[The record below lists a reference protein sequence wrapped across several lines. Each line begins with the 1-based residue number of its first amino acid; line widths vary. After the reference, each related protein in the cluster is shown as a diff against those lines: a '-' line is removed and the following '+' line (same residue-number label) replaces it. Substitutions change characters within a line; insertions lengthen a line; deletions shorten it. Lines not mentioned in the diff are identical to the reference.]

1 MDPISEEADEL
12 LSNSTIAVLLPHIQQ
27 FRRAARVLRV
37 DTRYAMEQ
45 NDHDRAMRN
54 VEAIFGLGRQAAN
67 NPIFVC
73 VLVGAAVQGDGM
85 GLIEELVDE
94 HLETLSNEEL
104 KRLQKI
110 MADADFSVS
119 YTHLTLPTTPY
130 V

>member
-1 MDPISEEADEL
+1 
-12 LSNSTIAVLLPHIQQ
+12 
-27 FRRAARVLRV
+27 
-37 DTRYAMEQ
+37 MEQ

-110 MADADFSVS
+110 MADADFSS
-119 YTHLTLPTTPY
+119 MSKINPPKRNLFWIWCNGSTPMMETAMGE
-130 V
+130 